1 VAVTLCVFKTS
12 AFLAVYR
19 KNGDTNSSCY
29 WIRVFSWNAHLKPVR
44 SRCLFLTRFYAH
56 LIKPVWQTIHGRSS
70 QQSENLYWLGF
81 QRSGI
86 NHIAV
91 SKL

>member
-12 AFLAVYR
+12 AFLAVHR
-19 KNGDTNSSCY
+19 KNRDTNSSCY

-44 SRCLFLTRFYAH
+44 SRCLFLTRFCAH

-70 QQSENLYWLGF
+70 QQSENLYWLRF